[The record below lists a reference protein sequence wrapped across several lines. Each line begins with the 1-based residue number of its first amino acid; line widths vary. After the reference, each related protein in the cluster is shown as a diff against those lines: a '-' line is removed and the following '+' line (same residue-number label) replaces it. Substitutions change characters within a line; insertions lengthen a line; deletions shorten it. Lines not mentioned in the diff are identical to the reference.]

1 MTKQGLSFTPA
12 TGSLYGKV
20 AEILPNQLYF
30 ASFSSAP
37 TSDASVRY
45 ICIDDKIH
53 YDPFYS
59 DFGPVNLSVLHRFTQ
74 HLHALV
80 ENRSKRRIVAYTN
93 ATDTN
98 RVNGAFLMA
107 GYLMIY
113 QGMKADLAYL
123 KIDIAQ
129 PPTYIGFRDAAM
141 GTSTYDLH
149 LHDVLR
155 GLEQGL
161 ARKWYDVNTFDA
173 DEYEFYERVENGDF
187 NWILPGKILSFCGP
201 HEKSV
206 VENGY
211 PYHAPEVYFDYFRE
225 HNVTTIVRLNT
236 RMYDAKRFTDGGF
249 DHVDLF
255 FIDGSTPSDDIVRKF
270 IKVVDTA
277 KGGVAIHCK
286 AGLGR
291 TGTLIACWMM
301 KEYGIS
307 APECMA
313 WLRICR
319 PGSVIGPQ
327 QEFLL
332 DKQDLCW
339 DMGRCFN
346 SVPKKRH
353 VNGGTPTT
361 PKRVVVSRLVNKVE
375 EIRIESAARRHGT
388 RPSDLP
394 LPISLPKTCNGV
406 ALQMKNGRTV
416 NAEEQ
421 IDSHGRSQGDR
432 LLACKV
438 RNAHANF
445 SSPTTPIKPMHL
457 KSSTRTTSSPTPSTS
472 GGVSSRV
479 GAARQILLQPSPL
492 VPISRVT
499 VTEAKPVGSAK
510 STSTL
515 KKTSPGSRT
524 QPYPSTGIRMEMP
537 ASNYLLR
544 PRRSFSPSSL
554 ELAKTLPPNA
564 NALGAYSPS
573 SLTVKRP
580 AKKSR
585 PL

>member
-1 MTKQGLSFTPA
+1 MTRQGFFVPSSGVLF
-12 TGSLYGKV
+12 GKV

-30 ASFSSAP
+30 ASFSSVP

-45 ICIDDKIH
+45 ICIDDKVH
-53 YDPFYS
+53 YDPFYH
-59 DFGPVNLSVLHRFTQ
+59 DFGPLNLSVLHRFTQ

-93 ATDTN
+93 AIDTN

-113 QGMKADLAYL
+113 HGMKADLAYL
-123 KIDIAQ
+123 KLEVTQ
-129 PPTYIGFRDAAM
+129 PPNYIGFRDAAM
-141 GTSTYDLH
+141 GPSTYDLH

-161 ARKWYDVNTFDA
+161 TKKWYDVNTFDG

-236 RMYDAKRFTDGGF
+236 RMYDAKRFTEAGF

-270 IKVVDTA
+270 IRVVDTA

-327 QEFLL
+327 QQFLME
-332 DKQDLCW
+332 KQEMCW
-339 DMGRCFN
+339 DMGR
-346 SVPKKRH
+346 SMSTKRRH
-353 VNGGTPTT
+353 GNGGTPTT
-361 PKRVVVSRLVNKVE
+361 PKKMVVTRLVNKVE
-375 EIRIESAARRHGT
+375 EIRIESSNRR
-388 RPSDLP
+388 
-394 LPISLPKTCNGV
+394 
-406 ALQMKNGRTV
+406 
-416 NAEEQ
+416 
-421 IDSHGRSQGDR
+421 QG
-432 LLACKV
+432 
-438 RNAHANF
+438 
-445 SSPTTPIKPMHL
+445 S
-457 KSSTRTTSSPTPSTS
+457 
-472 GGVSSRV
+472 
-479 GAARQILLQPSPL
+479 
-492 VPISRVT
+492 
-499 VTEAKPVGSAK
+499 
-510 STSTL
+510 
-515 KKTSPGSRT
+515 
-524 QPYPSTGIRMEMP
+524 
-537 ASNYLLR
+537 
-544 PRRSFSPSSL
+544 
-554 ELAKTLPPNA
+554 
-564 NALGAYSPS
+564 
-573 SLTVKRP
+573 
-580 AKKSR
+580 SR
-585 PL
+585 PLELPLSKTNGTPTIHNQERTNC

>member
-1 MTKQGLSFTPA
+1 MTRQGFFVPTSGLLF
-12 TGSLYGKV
+12 GKV

-30 ASFSSAP
+30 ASFSTTP

-45 ICIDDKIH
+45 LCIDDKVH
-53 YDPFYS
+53 YDPFYH

-74 HLHALV
+74 HIHALV

-93 ATDTN
+93 AVDTN

-113 QGMKADLAYL
+113 HGMKADLAYL
-123 KIDIAQ
+123 KVEIAQ
-129 PPTYIGFRDAAM
+129 PPEYIGFRDAAM
-141 GTSTYDLH
+141 GPSTYDLH

-155 GLEQGL
+155 GLEQGI
-161 ARKWYDVNTFDA
+161 ARKWYDVNTFDG

-211 PYHAPEVYFDYFRE
+211 PYHSPEVYFEYFRE

-236 RMYDAKRFTDGGF
+236 RMYDAKRFTDAAF

-270 IKVVDTA
+270 IRVVDTA

-327 QEFLL
+327 QQFLL
-332 DKQDLCW
+332 EKQEMCW
-339 DMGRCFN
+339 DMGRCF
-346 SVPKKRH
+346 STKRRH
-353 VNGGTPTT
+353 VHGGTPTT
-361 PKRVVVSRLVNKVE
+361 PKKVVVTRLVNKVE
-375 EIRIESAARRHGT
+375 EIRIESANRRPVSS
-388 RPSDLP
+388 RPLDLP
-394 LPISLPKTCNGV
+394 VPKMIGGN
-406 ALQMKNGRTV
+406 ALQIKNGRAV
-416 NAEEQ
+416 NQEEQ
-421 IDSHGRSQGDR
+421 VDAQGRSQGDR
-432 LLACKV
+432 LLACKA

-445 SSPTTPIKPMHL
+445 SSPTTPIKPML
-457 KSSTRTTSSPTPSTS
+457 MKTSLRTTSTSTSSS
-472 GGVSSRV
+472 GGVTSRL
-479 GAARQILLQPSPL
+479 GAVRSILQAPSPL

-499 VTEAKPVGSAK
+499 VTEEKPVSPSK
-510 STSTL
+510 SSSSL
-515 KKTSPGSRT
+515 KKLSSQTRN
-524 QPYPSTGIRMEMP
+524 QPYPSTGGIRMEMP
-537 ASNYLLR
+537 PSTYQLR
-544 PRRSFSPSSL
+544 PRRSYSPTL

-564 NALGAYSPS
+564 SALGAI
-573 SLTVKRP
+573 TVRRTSN
-580 AKKSR
+580 KKSR
-585 PL
+585 PV